1 MIMKTFVSLEVAM
14 SNTKDISLGTDTCN
28 LILNLGL
35 ETCNIN
41 IIWPRLTLKDM
52 NKKTS
57 ESET

>member
-1 MIMKTFVSLEVAM
+1 MKTFVTLEVAM
-14 SNTKDISLGTDTCN
+14 SNTKDINLGTDTCN